1 MFDSFQWIDS
11 FEWFIESFKWIE
23 LLKWINHE
31 NSKWFRES
39 VCGVLRIILCS
50 EIKYALNVLDLAVF
64 VFLVVVFN
72 ESV

>member
-1 MFDSFQWIDS
+1 MKILNDS
-11 FEWFIESFKWIE
+11 
-23 LLKWINHE
+23 
-31 NSKWFRES
+31 ES

-50 EIKYALNVLDLAVF
+50 EIKYALNVLDLPVF

>member
-1 MFDSFQWIDS
+1 MCLIHFSELIHLSDSLNRSNESSCWNESIMKILNDS
-11 FEWFIESFKWIE
+11 
-23 LLKWINHE
+23 
-31 NSKWFRES
+31 ES

-50 EIKYALNVLDLAVF
+50 EIKYALNVLDLPVF